1 MKIATC
7 EVNGV
12 RARRIDYLLLNPATA
27 KRLEAA
33 DIDQHKPG
41 WDTARDHALV

>member
-12 RARRIDYLLLNPATA
+12 SARRVDYLLLNPATA
-27 KRLEAA
+27 KRLKAA
-33 DIDQHKPG
+33 KINQHKPG
-41 WDTARDHALV
+41 WDKARD